1 MSKTLREHIK
11 TMKAMYEAPPL
22 PYVEGNPLLKAEESA
37 YQSVALDLEYVLKI
51 TEGEENGQ
59 SED

>member
-1 MSKTLREHIK
+1 MSKTLRQHIK
-11 TMKAMYEAPPL
+11 TMKAMYEAPAHPH
-22 PYVEGNPLLKAEESA
+22 VEGNLFLEAEENV
-37 YQSVALDLEYVLKI
+37 YQSVAMDLGYVLKI

>member
-1 MSKTLREHIK
+1 MSQTLREHIK
-11 TMKAMYEAPPL
+11 TMKAMYEAQPHPH
-22 PYVEGNPLLKAEESA
+22 VEGNPFLEAEENF
-37 YQSVALDLEYVLKI
+37 YQSVAMDLGYALKI